1 VPGRILPLIAVLAA
15 GLAAATAGCGGG
27 GSSTSMTPPHGP
39 GSGRPP
45 VVIGSQGFTEQRILG
60 ELYTQALR
68 AKGFRVRLKPAL
80 PNQVAADQAL
90 VDGQIDGYPEYIGAI
105 LETVAHNPRP
115 PVAPGAAYR
124 AVRAFE
130 AGRGLTALAPT
141 PFERATALATT
152 AAYARAH
159 RLTQIG
165 GLARVGRFAL
175 GAAPDFGIRPSG
187 LPAVRRAYGLA
198 GVRFV
203 PLSRGLQY
211 PALNGGRVQAAA
223 VLTTDPPLRR
233 GRYAVLADPKRVF
246 GVQNVV
252 PVFSRAVIAAEG
264 PVFTRTVEAVSTKL
278 TSQAMRRMNAAVE
291 LDKRDPADV
300 AHDFL
305 HANGMT

>member
-15 GLAAATAGCGGG
+15 GLAAAIAGCGGG
-27 GSSTSMTPPHGP
+27 GSSTSTTTPHGP
-39 GSGRPP
+39 GAGRPP

-68 AKGFRVRLKPAL
+68 AKGFRVRRKPDL
-80 PNQVAADQAL
+80 PNREAADQAL
-90 VDGQIDGYPEYIGAI
+90 VNGQIDGCPQYIGAI
-105 LETVAHNPRP
+105 LETIAHQPRTP
-115 PVAPGAAYR
+115 AGPGAAYR

-130 AGRGLTALAPT
+130 TGRGLTALAPT

-165 GLARVGRFAL
+165 GLSRVGAFAL
-175 GAAPDFGIRPSG
+175 GAVPDFETRATG
-187 LPAVRRAYGLA
+187 LPAVRRGYGIA

-211 PALNGGRVQAAA
+211 PALDGGRVQAAA
-223 VLTTDPPLRR
+223 VMTTDPPLRT

-246 GVQNVV
+246 GAHNVV

-264 PVFTRTVEAVSTKL
+264 PVFTRAVEAVSAKL
-278 TSQAMRRMNAAVE
+278 TTQAMRRMNAAVE

-300 AHDFL
+300 ARDFL
-305 HANGMT
+305 RASGLT

>member
-1 VPGRILPLIAVLAA
+1 MPGRILPLIAAVAA

-27 GSSTSMTPPHGP
+27 GSSTSTTPPHGP

-45 VVIGSQGFTEQRILG
+45 VVIGSQYFTEQRILG
-60 ELYTQALR
+60 ELYAQALR
-68 AKGFRVRLKPAL
+68 AKGFRVRLKPDL
-80 PNQVAADQAL
+80 NTEAADQAL
-90 VDGQIDGYPEYIGAI
+90 VDGQIDGYPEYIAAI
-105 LETVAHNPRP
+105 LETVAHDPRHP
-115 PVAPGAAYR
+115 ADAGAAYR

-165 GLARVGRFAL
+165 GLARVGAFAL
-175 GAAPDFGIRPSG
+175 GAVPDFKTRAAG
-187 LPAVRRAYGLA
+187 LPAVRRAYGIA

-211 PALNGGRVQAAA
+211 AALNRGRVQVAA
-223 VLTTDPPLRR
+223 VVSTDPRLRTA
-233 GRYAVLADPKRVF
+233 RYAVLADPKRVF
-246 GVQNVV
+246 GVQNIV

-264 PVFTRTVEAVSTKL
+264 PDFTRTVEAVSAKL
-278 TSQAMRRMNAAVE
+278 TTQAMRRMNAAVE
-291 LDKRDPADV
+291 VDKRDPADV
-300 AHDFL
+300 ARKFL
-305 HANGMT
+305 QANNLL

>member
-15 GLAAATAGCGGG
+15 GLAAASAGCGGG
-27 GSSTSMTPPHGP
+27 GSSTSTTSPHGP

-45 VVIGSQGFTEQRILG
+45 VVIGSQNFDEQRILG
-60 ELYTQALR
+60 ELYAQALR
-68 AKGFRVRLKPAL
+68 AKGFRVRLKPDL
-80 PNQVAADQAL
+80 PNPVAADQAL

-105 LETVAHNPRP
+105 LETVAHDPRP
-115 PVAPGAAYR
+115 PARAGAAYR
-124 AVRAFE
+124 AVRTFE
-130 AGRGLTALAPT
+130 AGRALSALPPT

-165 GLARVGRFAL
+165 GLARVGSFAL
-175 GAAPDFGIRPSG
+175 GAVPDFGTRAAG
-187 LPAVRRAYGLA
+187 LPALGRAYGIA

-203 PLSRGLQY
+203 PLSRGVEY

-223 VLTTDPPLRR
+223 VMTTDPPLRT

-252 PVFSRAVIAAEG
+252 PVFSRAVLAAEG
-264 PVFTRTVEAVSTKL
+264 PVFTRTVEAVSAKL
-278 TSQAMRRMNAAVE
+278 TTQAMRRMNAAVE
-291 LDKRDPADV
+291 VAKRSPADV

-305 HANGMT
+305 DSGGLT